1 MERQTVAEET
11 KANTHKVPLF
21 DDFQQL
27 AAVRATRP
35 PAKPA
40 PLPETESTESTPVP
54 SPRPRAEIPD
64 SETWEHLFR
73 IRNLM
78 TGEELDLR
86 DENEE
91 TFGQRFAGLINREHA
106 SERYEEY

>member
-1 MERQTVAEET
+1 MERQPVSEEA
-11 KANTHKVPLF
+11 KASAHKVPLF
-21 DDFQQL
+21 DDFRQL
-27 AAVRATRP
+27 AAVRATRQ
-35 PAKPA
+35 PA
-40 PLPETESTESTPVP
+40 PLPDTESTESTPVP
-54 SPRPRAEIPD
+54 SPRPRTDLPD